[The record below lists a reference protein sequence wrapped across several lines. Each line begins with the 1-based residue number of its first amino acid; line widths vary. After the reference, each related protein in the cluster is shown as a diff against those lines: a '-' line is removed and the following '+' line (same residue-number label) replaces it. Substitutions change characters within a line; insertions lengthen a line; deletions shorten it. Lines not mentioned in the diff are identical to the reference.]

1 MHVLIRLKGSF
12 IYDKTPIITHYLFL
26 FTDGPLYLII
36 EYALHGSLKDFLH
49 ERLHKQSHTS
59 SSTSYYNTPTSAGSG
74 ACKKIPLS
82 QCNSVFSASS
92 EVGQS
97 DSTCSATTEGIC
109 PKRKNSTTIPLT
121 KDSSYSGG
129 VSGSGGESARSA
141 TSTSSYITSS
151 SLGLLLIED
160 IQNFAIQIAQGLQ
173 HLENMNVSLIMPIT
187 F

>member
-1 MHVLIRLKGSF
+1 MLF
-12 IYDKTPIITHYLFL
+12 PPCIYDKTPIIAHYLPL

-36 EYALHGSLKDFLH
+36 EYALHGNLKDFLH

-82 QCNSVFSASS
+82 QSNVFSASS
-92 EVGQS
+92 EIGQS
-97 DSTCSATTEGIC
+97 DSTCSATSGGIC
-109 PKRKNSTTIPLT
+109 PKRKNPTPIPST

-141 TSTSSYITSS
+141 TSTSSYITGS

-160 IQNFAIQIAQGLQ
+160 IQNFAIQIAKGLQ
-173 HLENMNVSLIMPIT
+173 HLENMNVSLIMPTT